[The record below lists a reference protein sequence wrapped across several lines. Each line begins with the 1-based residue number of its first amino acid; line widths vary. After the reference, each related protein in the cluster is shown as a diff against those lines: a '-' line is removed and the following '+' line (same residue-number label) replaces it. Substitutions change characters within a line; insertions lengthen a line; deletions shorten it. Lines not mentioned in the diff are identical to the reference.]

1 MKVLLLLML
10 QYLSSEGFGH
20 NYVFLVQKMY
30 PGRGVA
36 TPGDQARSPNASHD
50 GAGALGPVPLELGG
64 E

>member
-1 MKVLLLLML
+1 MRFLGG
-10 QYLSSEGFGH
+10 QTD
-20 NYVFLVQKMY
+20 VFLVQKMH

-36 TPGDQARSPNASHD
+36 AHSDQAPPPNASHD